1 MDEACCF
8 KLRAKWKGKEGFY
21 AISCSLS
28 IPNGLLTGRD
38 ASGEEQNMRRRCLS
52 RTVYQLGKLHVRN
65 EKLSA
70 V

>member
-1 MDEACCF
+1 ME
-8 KLRAKWKGKEGFY
+8 GKEGFY

-28 IPNGLLTGRD
+28 IPNGLLTGGD
-38 ASGEEQNMRRRCLS
+38 ASGEDQNMPRRWLG

-70 V
+70 L